1 MERALKGVLLTLETL
16 LWTKQICSM
25 LDHQADKDRY
35 IWILK
40 QVSILKIRKQ
50 PILHNTTMQ
59 IKSVHWLYLFK
70 NIWILYQD
78 IKLVNQINEEC
89 NKACSSFYYIVC
101 PLWLIFYV
109 KENLVA
115 ARAVKRISEY
125 LHKKAWIE
133 NPHP

>member
-1 MERALKGVLLTLETL
+1 MEKALKGVLLTLETL

-89 NKACSSFYYIVC
+89 NKACSSFYYIVS
-101 PLWLIFYV
+101 PLTDSLC
-109 KENLVA
+109 KR